1 MKTYRDQIERLEAK
15 VRELERFR
23 DITVGALD
31 PATGQRFPEKLE
43 AWREPRFH
51 DGLTLREIA
60 ARQRTIAALK
70 AGVPVKAPEEYRGG
84 DVVYLTGNP
93 LIHRA
98 GCSSL
103 HIDPSTRKPWPCSCG
118 AVSSDRPKSPAPTE
132 TPPPAAKEPAAMVD
146 LAAKLAEHLATHRA
160 TRDLV
165 PEDLGFTQLR
175 QVVEHVLRAY
185 LNNNEGTDICV
196 ASTTTGKVYIGIIGG
211 QTIRM
216 ELAAAERTLENLTSA
231 IRHAKTGFPTT
242 L

>member
-15 VRELERFR
+15 VHELERFR

-60 ARQRTIAALK
+60 RRQRATADAVKSTIPSGFVIHMPNCVSYELDPATRDRYPCNCPAGDRARAA
-70 AGVPVKAPEEYRGG
+70 VP
-84 DVVYLTGNP
+84 
-93 LIHRA
+93 HQ
-98 GCSSL
+98 
-103 HIDPSTRKPWPCSCG
+103 
-118 AVSSDRPKSPAPTE
+118 SPAPTE
-132 TPPPAAKEPAAMVD
+132 TPPPAAKEPAEPGD
-146 LAAKLAEHLATHRA
+146 LASKLAEHLANHRA

-165 PEDLGFTQLR
+165 LTDGGFTQLR

-216 ELAAAERTLENLTSA
+216 ELAAAERTLENLASA
-231 IRHAKTGFPTT
+231 IRIVKKEQPTP
-242 L
+242 